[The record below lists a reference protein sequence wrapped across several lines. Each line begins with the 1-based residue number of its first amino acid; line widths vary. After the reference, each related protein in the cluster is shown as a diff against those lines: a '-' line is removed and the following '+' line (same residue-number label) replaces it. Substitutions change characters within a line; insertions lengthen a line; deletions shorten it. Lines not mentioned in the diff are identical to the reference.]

1 MAGSTDREESPKIAR
16 RLKRFTLVV
25 TVALIIVCNALI
37 LTGLWVSGVDLEKIL
52 SKSELYD
59 PENGHCVQVIWLKVV
74 GVDGLVKVCS
84 EWLDFSDIS
93 GETHLLPEGKT
104 LAMGPD
110 GNLYVSGHPAE
121 NYRLIALMIF
131 AIVVIIS
138 GMWTKQML
146 IAKYQNR
153 LQSVNHHST

>member
-1 MAGSTDREESPKIAR
+1 MGGSTDGGVSPKISR

-37 LTGLWVSGVDLEKIL
+37 LTGLWVSGVDLESIV
-52 SKSELYD
+52 SKSELFD
-59 PENGHCVQVIWLKVV
+59 PENGHCVQVTWLKVA

-93 GETHLLPEGKT
+93 GETHRLPEGKT

-110 GNLYVSGHPAE
+110 GNLYVPGNPAE

-138 GMWTKQML
+138 GMWTKQIL
-146 IAKYQNR
+146 IAKYQDR
-153 LQSVNHHST
+153 LQSVNHHSI

>member
-1 MAGSTDREESPKIAR
+1 MGGSTDRGESPKISR

-59 PENGHCVQVIWLKVV
+59 PVNGHCVQVTWLEVV

-93 GETHLLPEGKT
+93 GETHLFPEGKT

-146 IAKYQNR
+146 IAKYQDR

>member
-1 MAGSTDREESPKIAR
+1 MGDGTDRVESSEISR

-25 TVALIIVCNALI
+25 TVALIIGCNALI
-37 LTGLWVSGVDLEKIL
+37 LTGLWVSGVDLERIF

-59 PENGHCVQVIWLKVV
+59 PVNGHCVQVTWLKVA
-74 GVDGLVKVCS
+74 GADGLVKVCS

-110 GNLYVSGHPAE
+110 GNLYVSGNPAE

-146 IAKYQNR
+146 IAKYQDR

>member
-1 MAGSTDREESPKIAR
+1 MGDGKDQVENPEVSR

-25 TVALIIVCNALI
+25 TVGLIIGCNALI
-37 LTGLWVSGVDLEKIL
+37 LTGLWVSGVDLEKIV
-52 SKSELYD
+52 SKSELFD
-59 PENGHCVQVIWLKVV
+59 PENGHCVQVTWLKVV
-74 GVDGLVKVCS
+74 GADGLVKVCT

-93 GETHLLPEGKT
+93 GDTHRLPEGET

-110 GNLYVSGHPAE
+110 GNLYVPGNSAE

-138 GMWTKQML
+138 GMWTRQML
-146 IAKYQNR
+146 IAKYQDR
-153 LQSVNHHST
+153 FQYVNHHST